1 MLAFKLKMKR
11 FAPHFETESGVQMGS
26 GASASPLVT
35 PLASPTSAMWSYP
48 LASPQHPLPA
58 QTDALA
64 HSTPSCATASPMEPL
79 ADSSH
84 LQPALTTTIT
94 PQPPQSLPATS
105 TELPAAKD
113 FLLPGDSQAM
123 ASSSEERPDQD
134 AAPPPVEPPARFAIK
149 ALRGVGRTLHVSPSP
164 LGTTG
169 STHAHSIVSGLVGQ
183 LQGVHPHIPRKPS
196 RLQEESKPKPLL
208 EPSADSPRAPL
219 NSIIHPGIPIS
230 HGNGFFN
237 YFHRP
242 VADRQHHPGHAHPGQ
257 AETGRRL
264 GTDDQ
269 EPSGPEPATSL
280 VLGAVPAVESTVD
293 IKIGLESDMAKLVGS
308 RNSSV
313 GIPDTPSLG
322 HEDRGLFSAALWALD
337 SGLGASLSSS
347 GPSLGAPMGGG
358 TLSRKDSGHSLDL
371 PGIAEDSAAPQDFF
385 VMSDEP
391 CLAADD
397 KTA

>member
-1 MLAFKLKMKR
+1 M
-11 FAPHFETESGVQMGS
+11 
-26 GASASPLVT
+26 
-35 PLASPTSAMWSYP
+35 
-48 LASPQHPLPA
+48 
-58 QTDALA
+58 
-64 HSTPSCATASPMEPL
+64 
-79 ADSSH
+79 
-84 LQPALTTTIT
+84 
-94 PQPPQSLPATS
+94 ATS
-105 TELPAAKD
+105 K
-113 FLLPGDSQAM
+113 
-123 ASSSEERPDQD
+123 EERPDHN
-134 AAPPPVEPPARFAIK
+134 AALPSVEVPARFAIK

-196 RLQEESKPKPLL
+196 RLQEESKPKPPP
-208 EPSADSPRAPL
+208 EPSSEFPRAPL

-242 VADRQHHPGHAHPGQ
+242 VADRQQQPGHAHPGQ
-257 AETGRRL
+257 AEPGRRL
-264 GTDDQ
+264 DTDDQ
-269 EPSGPEPATSL
+269 EPSGAEPATSL
-280 VLGAVPAVESTVD
+280 VPGAVPAAESMVD
-293 IKIGLESDMAKLVGS
+293 TKSGLESDMAKLVGS

-358 TLSRKDSGHSLDL
+358 TLSRKGSGHSLDL
-371 PGIAEDSAAPQDFF
+371 PGIAEDSAAMQDFF
-385 VMSDEP
+385 VKSDEP
-391 CLAADD
+391 CLAVNDEA
-397 KTA
+397 A